1 MDVMCNEAQRSIDM
15 KEEEYTLNNIKLIS
29 ITVIC
34 TGYKK
39 DVMKTMG
46 SGLVAQREQ
55 DECNDS

>member
-1 MDVMCNEAQRSIDM
+1 M

>member
-1 MDVMCNEAQRSIDM
+1 M

-29 ITVIC
+29 ITVIR

-55 DECNDS
+55 DECNDP